1 LKVPFDFVGE
11 EKDVK
16 EKNYKELIEK
26 MDEILRY
33 LPYRDYLEKIL

>member
-1 LKVPFDFVGE
+1 LKIPFDFVGE

-33 LPYRDYLEKIL
+33 LPYHDYLEKIL